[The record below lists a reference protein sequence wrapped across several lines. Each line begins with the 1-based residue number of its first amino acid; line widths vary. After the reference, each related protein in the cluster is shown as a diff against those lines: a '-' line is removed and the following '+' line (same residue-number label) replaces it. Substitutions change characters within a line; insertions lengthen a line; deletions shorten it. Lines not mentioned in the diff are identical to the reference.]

1 MDRNEE
7 EKLIDILLGEAVLVL
22 LKEEAAISN
31 AALIKQLKLLSVTET
46 HVLRQRAYRLAINEV
61 RNYTSADI
69 SVTSHDVRDRD
80 HKRHLFNHEGPPDG
94 TKKH

>member
-7 EKLIDILLGEAVLVL
+7 EKLIDILLGEAVMVL

-31 AALIKQLKLLSVTET
+31 AALITQLKLLAVAET
-46 HVLRQRAYRLAINEV
+46 NALRQRTYRLAINEV
-61 RNYTSADI
+61 RNHASADA
-69 SVTSHDVRDRD
+69 SVTRHDVRDREN
-80 HKRHLFNHEGPPDG
+80 KRHFLNHEGPPDG